1 MTMTKGG
8 HVKKLLIAGV
18 ATLALA
24 GGATAVA
31 AQEAPP
37 TVKVALAKKSV
48 TVQGAE
54 ALKAGPTRF
63 EFSVVDGKEQ
73 IGELFALA
81 PGKTLEDFEK
91 ALPKG
96 PGAVLQLGTLEAGVS
111 LLSKNDKRNVTVT
124 LRPDTTYA
132 MLQVTANDPK
142 KWVYS
147 VFEVSV
153 ETSTA
158 VAPEPDATVRL
169 VDYGFR
175 GASTLPRDGVI
186 RFENRGKAPHFTV
199 AMPLRKGVAPKA
211 AVRAV
216 KKNQEKRFERMIGG
230 QPSEPQGLITGG
242 SANDVEFRFAK
253 RGNYVLACFFSDG
266 PRAKPHS
273 ARGMVRAV
281 TVE

>member
-1 MTMTKGG
+1 MTKGG
-8 HVKKLLIAGV
+8 QVKKFLIAGV

-48 TVQGAE
+48 TLQGVE

-63 EFSVVDGKEQ
+63 EFSVVDGREQ

-81 PGKTLEDFEK
+81 PGNTLEDFQQ

-111 LLSKNDKRNVTVT
+111 LLSKNDKRNVTVN
-124 LRPDTTYA
+124 LEKDTTYA
-132 MLQVTANDPK
+132 MLQVTADDPK

-147 VFEVSV
+147 VFQVGA

-158 VAPEPDATVRL
+158 VAPEPDATVRF
-169 VDYGFR
+169 VDFGFR
-175 GASTLPRDGVI
+175 GSSTLPRKGIV

-199 AMPLRKGVAPKA
+199 AFPLRKGADPKA
-211 AVRAV
+211 AVRAI
-216 KKNQEKRFERMIGG
+216 KKNQEKRFTRRMAGG
-230 QPSEPQGLITGG
+230 EPSEPQGLITGG
-242 SANDVEFRFAK
+242 SVNDVEVSFPK
-253 RGNYVLACFFSDG
+253 RGNYVLACFFSAG